1 MEIQFDDGAV
11 ANLAQVER
19 TETQPWMRTDVRDG
33 FHRMHGL
40 LGPADR
46 MLLTLRVE
54 RKMAWEDIARILSE
68 GCEVA
73 SERAIQ
79 RKAAALRQRFKRL
92 KAKLRAMAAREG
104 LLESGEIE
112 RRSGSGWG

>member
-1 MEIQFDDGAV
+1 VQLEDRVV
-11 ANLAQVER
+11 ANLAQEER
-19 TETQPWMRTDVRDG
+19 SETQPWLRTDVRDG

-68 GCEVA
+68 GCEAA

-79 RKAAALRQRFKRL
+79 RKATALRQQFKRL